1 MKITLLN
8 KLINDQKKVDKKLY
22 LSGPYW
28 NYKNSKTIF
37 QLRKKGLKNF
47 RGLESGVGTSFADN
61 LILDFRNELNF
72 KGRIVSSFLNIP
84 YINKIFRGQL
94 AVTSS
99 HIKNYL
105 KNLSIVYTNNE
116 KVKNLIKKYVFEKT
130 TEFGCTNKFTLN
142 NIDYSTHYI
151 NLAYRIDILSNT
163 FNFKNIRSL
172 FEIGGGF
179 GSNIHFLLT
188 NFQNIKKIIYL
199 DAVPN
204 IFVGTEYLRYFYGD
218 SVKDYLNTNKTKKIS
233 FDDNDKLE
241 IICIPPWQIENL
253 DQSIDHFHNA
263 SSFVEMP
270 ESVITNYVSHI
281 KRNKVNDIS
290 LVSYGGYDSKTTLN
304 PESLNDFFD
313 GNLNIEWHENLIK
326 EYDKK
331 FIFLTSKK
339 N

>member
-8 KLINDQKKVDKKLY
+8 KLLNDQKKVDKKLY

-84 YINKIFRGQL
+84 YINKIFSGQL

-151 NLAYRIDILSNT
+151 DMAYRIDILSNT
-163 FNFKNIRSL
+163 FNFKNIRSF

-188 NFQNIKKIIYL
+188 NFQNIKKIVYL
-199 DAVPN
+199 
-204 IFVGTEYLRYFYGD
+204 ICSKYVGSEYW
-218 SVKDYLNTNKTKKIS
+218 NT
-233 FDDNDKLE
+233 FMA
-241 IICIPPWQIENL
+241 NL
-253 DQSIDHFHNA
+253 
-263 SSFVEMP
+263 
-270 ESVITNYVSHI
+270 
-281 KRNKVNDIS
+281 
-290 LVSYGGYDSKTTLN
+290 
-304 PESLNDFFD
+304 
-313 GNLNIEWHENLIK
+313 
-326 EYDKK
+326 
-331 FIFLTSKK
+331 
-339 N
+339 